1 MLIEYFKKSSL
12 VQLLKYTDQKLY
24 LNLAANMFISDL
36 KLDFFFKA
44 YTVSSELWSEHV
56 LLFQDD
62 LYRFCLVIY

>member
-44 YTVSSELWSEHV
+44 CPVSSEL
-56 LLFQDD
+56 
-62 LYRFCLVIY
+62 